1 MTATRS
7 YLVCATPRSGST
19 LLCHL
24 LAQTRVAGCPEEYFE
39 ALAHSGVP
47 RRPYEYFDAD
57 DHPELVA
64 RLRASFPGEAPPHW
78 SHGRYGEYLAEV
90 LDRGTTPN
98 GVFGAKLM
106 WGYAHDFQRLLR
118 TIPQYAGMEFEDL
131 LPAVFPNLHYVRVVR
146 RERLRQA
153 VSLWRAIQT
162 AAWRRHSDEDQP
174 EDREVAY
181 DGEAI
186 EALCGQLADHDR
198 AWDAFFERAAV
209 EPHVVVYEDFVD
221 AREATVRSVL
231 EHVGVDAPADLTIEP
246 PLERQA
252 DERSRAWAERFVAEQ
267 RSEASS
273 SSSA

>member
-57 DHPELVA
+57 EHPELVE
-64 RLRASFPGEAPPHW
+64 RLRASFPGDEPPHW
-78 SHGRYGEYLAEV
+78 SRGRYGEYLAEV

-106 WGYAHDFQRLLR
+106 WGYALDFAELLH
-118 TIPQYAGMEFEDL
+118 TIPQYEGRALHEL
-131 LPAVFPNLHYVRVVR
+131 LPAVFPDLRYVRVVR

-162 AAWRRHSDEDQP
+162 AAWRRHPDEDAP
-174 EDREVAY
+174 EDRDVLY

-186 EALCGQLADHDR
+186 EALCGQLGDHDR
-198 AWDAFFERAAV
+198 AWDAFFERAGA
-209 EPHVVVYEDFVD
+209 EPYVVVYEDFVAD
-221 AREATVRSVL
+221 RETTVRGVL
-231 EHVGVDAPADLTIEP
+231 GHLGIEAPDDLHIP
-246 PLERQA
+246 APRMERQA
-252 DERSRAWAERFVAEQ
+252 DSTSEDWIERFRAAGL
-267 RSEASS
+267 RG
-273 SSSA
+273 